1 MTKDTGEK
9 RARGVR
15 LRRQTDALAK
25 GGGGCL
31 VPVGYQ
37 YKICSKSYARV
48 EVTKD
53 ASAAAE
59 ETYAKVDSYFLLLAV
74 FGVVV
79 LLTAWLPLI
88 LKDLPLSLPMVC
100 IGIGGLLVL
109 SPFSPIVGVNPLE
122 NRQLTERL
130 TEFVVIVSL
139 MGAGLK
145 LDRPVSWRGWGSTW
159 RLLGIA
165 MPLTIAAIALL
176 GWAVLGLGIAAAFLL
191 GAALA
196 PTDPVLASD
205 VQVGPP
211 QSGKEDEV
219 RFALTSEAGLND
231 GAAFPFVYL
240 AIAIALSQGSGGR
253 PFLADWVL
261 IDVIWKVVAGVAI
274 GWVGGKAMGFLV
286 FRLPN
291 RTGLSETRDGFVALG
306 ITCLAYGTTEL
317 ANGYGFLAVFVSA
330 LALRSVERRH
340 HYHENLHTFA
350 EQIERLV
357 MMILLVCFG
366 AAIAEG
372 SIFGAL
378 SWPVI
383 AVTALVLFVVR
394 PLAGYPASSPAKA
407 AIAFFGIRGLG
418 SFYYVA
424 YALGQAEFE
433 GTPIVW
439 VTVCSV
445 VLVSIVIHGALV
457 TPVMRHLDYGRSARP
472 VAKRN
477 PPPPDQSSS

>member
-1 MTKDTGEK
+1 M
-9 RARGVR
+9 
-15 LRRQTDALAK
+15 
-25 GGGGCL
+25 
-31 VPVGYQ
+31 
-37 YKICSKSYARV
+37 
-48 EVTKD
+48 
-53 ASAAAE
+53 AAAE
-59 ETYAKVDSYFLLLAV
+59 EQRNVDPYVLLLAV
-74 FGVVV
+74 FGAVV
-79 LLTAWLPLI
+79 LLTAWLPLV
-88 LKDLPLSLPMVC
+88 LKELPLSLPMVC
-100 IGIGGLLVL
+100 IGIGALLVL

-122 NRQLTERL
+122 NRYLTERL

-165 MPLTIAAIALL
+165 MPLTIAGIALL
-176 GWAVLGLGIAAAFLL
+176 GWAVLGLGAAAALLL

-211 QSGKEDEV
+211 QSGKEDDV

-240 AIAIALSQGSGGR
+240 AIAVALSQAAGSE
-253 PFLADWVL
+253 PFLANWLL
-261 IDVIWKVVAGVAI
+261 IDVLWKIAAGVAI

-317 ANGYGFLAVFVSA
+317 ANGYGFLAVFVA
-330 LALRSVERRH
+330 AVALRSVERRH

-357 MMILLVCFG
+357 MMVLLVCFG

-372 SIFGAL
+372 TIFGAL

-383 AVTALVLFVVR
+383 AVTALILFVVR
-394 PLAGYPASSPAKA
+394 PVAGWISLARHPASSPEKA

-433 GTPIVW
+433 AAQFVW
-439 VTVCSV
+439 ITVCSV
-445 VLVSIVIHGALV
+445 VLVSIVTHGVLV
-457 TPVMRHLDYGRSARP
+457 TPIMRHLDYDRSARSATKETQP
-472 VAKRN
+472 R
-477 PPPPDQSSS
+477 

>member
-1 MTKDTGEK
+1 M
-9 RARGVR
+9 
-15 LRRQTDALAK
+15 
-25 GGGGCL
+25 
-31 VPVGYQ
+31 
-37 YKICSKSYARV
+37 
-48 EVTKD
+48 
-53 ASAAAE
+53 AAAE
-59 ETYAKVDSYFLLLAV
+59 EQRNVDPYILLLAV
-74 FGVVV
+74 FGAVV
-79 LLTAWLPLI
+79 LLTAWLPLV
-88 LKDLPLSLPMVC
+88 LKELPLSLPMVC
-100 IGIGGLLVL
+100 IGIGALLVL
-109 SPFSPIVGVNPLE
+109 SPFSPNVGVNPLE
-122 NRQLTERL
+122 NRYLTERL

-145 LDRPVSWRGWGSTW
+145 LDRPVSWSGWGSTW

-165 MPLTIAAIALL
+165 MPLTIAGIALL
-176 GWAVLGLGIAAAFLL
+176 GWAVLGLGAAAALLL

-211 QSGKEDEV
+211 QSGKEDDV

-240 AIAIALSQGSGGR
+240 AIAVALSQAAGGE
-253 PFLADWVL
+253 PFLANWLL
-261 IDVIWKVVAGVAI
+261 IDVLWKIAAGVAI
-274 GWVGGKAMGFLV
+274 GWLGGKAMGFLV

-317 ANGYGFLAVFVSA
+317 ANGYGFLAVFVA
-330 LALRSVERRH
+330 AVALRSVERRH

-357 MMILLVCFG
+357 MMVLLVCFG

-372 SIFGAL
+372 TIFAAL

-383 AVTALVLFVVR
+383 ATTALILFVVR
-394 PLAGYPASSPAKA
+394 PLSGWISLARHPASSPEKA

-433 GTPIVW
+433 TPQIVW

-445 VLVSIVIHGALV
+445 VLVSIVTHGVLV
-457 TPVMRHLDYGRSARP
+457 TPIMRHLDYDRSARS
-472 VAKRN
+472 ATTKTQLR
-477 PPPPDQSSS
+477 

>member
-1 MTKDTGEK
+1 
-9 RARGVR
+9 
-15 LRRQTDALAK
+15 
-25 GGGGCL
+25 
-31 VPVGYQ
+31 
-37 YKICSKSYARV
+37 
-48 EVTKD
+48 
-53 ASAAAE
+53 
-59 ETYAKVDSYFLLLAV
+59 VDPYVLLLAV
-74 FGVVV
+74 FGAVV
-79 LLTAWLPLI
+79 LLTAWLPLV
-88 LKDLPLSLPMVC
+88 LRELPLSLPMVC
-100 IGIGGLLVL
+100 IGIGALLVL

-122 NRQLTERL
+122 NRHLTERL

-145 LDRPVSWRGWGSTW
+145 LDQPVSWRGWGSTW

-165 MPLTIAAIALL
+165 MPLTIAGIALL
-176 GWAVLGLGIAAAFLL
+176 GWAVLGLGAAAALLL

-211 QSGKEDEV
+211 QSGKEDDV

-240 AIAIALSQGSGGR
+240 AIAVALSQAAGGK
-253 PFLADWVL
+253 PFLANWFL
-261 IDVIWKVVAGVAI
+261 IDVLWKIAAGVSI
-274 GWVGGKAMGFLV
+274 GWLGGKTMGWLV

-317 ANGYGFLAVFVSA
+317 ANGYGFLAVFVA
-330 LALRSVERRH
+330 AVALRSVERRH
-340 HYHENLHTFA
+340 HYHENLHAFA
-350 EQIERLV
+350 EQIERLG
-357 MMILLVCFG
+357 MMVLLVCFG

-372 SIFGAL
+372 TIFGSL

-383 AVTALVLFVVR
+383 AITALILFVVR
-394 PLAGYPASSPAKA
+394 PVSGWISLAKHPASSPEKA
-407 AIAFFGIRGLG
+407 ATAFFGIRGLG

-424 YALGQAEFE
+424 YASGQAEFE
-433 GTPIVW
+433 APQIIW

-445 VLVSIVIHGALV
+445 VLVSIVIHGVLV
-457 TPVMRHLDYGRSARP
+457 TPIMRHLDFDRAARSAT
-472 VAKRN
+472 KET
-477 PPPPDQSSS
+477 QSL

>member
-1 MTKDTGEK
+1 
-9 RARGVR
+9 
-15 LRRQTDALAK
+15 
-25 GGGGCL
+25 
-31 VPVGYQ
+31 
-37 YKICSKSYARV
+37 
-48 EVTKD
+48 
-53 ASAAAE
+53 
-59 ETYAKVDSYFLLLAV
+59 VDPYVLLLAV
-74 FGVVV
+74 FGAVV
-79 LLTAWLPLI
+79 LLTAWLPLV
-88 LKDLPLSLPMVC
+88 LKELPLSLPMVC
-100 IGIGGLLVL
+100 IGIGALVVL
-109 SPFSPIVGVNPLE
+109 SPFSPNVGVNPLE
-122 NRQLTERL
+122 NRYLTERL

-145 LDRPVSWRGWGSTW
+145 LDRPVSWRGWSSTW

-165 MPLTIAAIALL
+165 MPLTIAGIALL
-176 GWAVLGLGIAAAFLL
+176 GWAVLGLGAAAALLL

-211 QSGKEDEV
+211 QSGKEDDV

-240 AIAIALSQGSGGR
+240 AIAVALSQGAGGE
-253 PFLADWVL
+253 PFLANWLL
-261 IDVIWKVVAGVAI
+261 IDVLWKIAAGVSI
-274 GWVGGKAMGFLV
+274 GWLGGKAMGFLV

-306 ITCLAYGTTEL
+306 ITFLAYGTAEL
-317 ANGYGFLAVFVSA
+317 ANGYGFLAVFVA
-330 LALRSVERRH
+330 AVALRSVERHH

-357 MMILLVCFG
+357 MMVLLVCFG

-372 SIFGAL
+372 TIFGAI

-383 AVTALVLFVVR
+383 AVTALILFVVR
-394 PLAGYPASSPAKA
+394 PLSGWISLARHPASSPEKA

-433 GTPIVW
+433 APQIIW
-439 VTVCSV
+439 MTVCSV
-445 VLVSIVIHGALV
+445 VLVSIVTHGVLV
-457 TPVMRHLDYGRSARP
+457 TPIMRYLDYDRSARSLTKETQP
-472 VAKRN
+472 L
-477 PPPPDQSSS
+477 

>member
-1 MTKDTGEK
+1 M
-9 RARGVR
+9 
-15 LRRQTDALAK
+15 
-25 GGGGCL
+25 
-31 VPVGYQ
+31 
-37 YKICSKSYARV
+37 
-48 EVTKD
+48 
-53 ASAAAE
+53 AAAE
-59 ETYAKVDSYFLLLAV
+59 EQRNVDPYVLLLAV
-74 FGVVV
+74 FGAVV
-79 LLTAWLPLI
+79 LLTAWLPLV
-88 LKDLPLSLPMVC
+88 LKELPLSLPMVC
-100 IGIGGLLVL
+100 IGIGALLVL
-109 SPFSPIVGVNPLE
+109 SPFSPNVGVNPLE
-122 NRQLTERL
+122 NRYLTERL

-165 MPLTIAAIALL
+165 MPLTIAGIALL
-176 GWAVLGLGIAAAFLL
+176 GWAVLGLGAAAALLL

-211 QSGKEDEV
+211 QSGKEDDV

-240 AIAIALSQGSGGR
+240 AIAVALSQAAGGE
-253 PFLADWVL
+253 PFLANWLLVDVL
-261 IDVIWKVVAGVAI
+261 WKIAAGVAI
-274 GWVGGKAMGFLV
+274 GWLGGKAMGFLV

-317 ANGYGFLAVFVSA
+317 ANGYGFLAVFVA
-330 LALRSVERRH
+330 AVALRSVERRH

-357 MMILLVCFG
+357 MMVLLVCFG

-372 SIFGAL
+372 TIFGAL

-383 AVTALVLFVVR
+383 ATTALILFVVR
-394 PLAGYPASSPAKA
+394 PLSGWISLARHPASSPEKA

-433 GTPIVW
+433 APQIIW

-445 VLVSIVIHGALV
+445 VLVSIVTHGVLV
-457 TPVMRHLDYGRSARP
+457 TPIMRHLDYHRSARS
-472 VAKRN
+472 ATKETQ
-477 PPPPDQSSS
+477 PP

>member
-1 MTKDTGEK
+1 LPH
-9 RARGVR
+9 RAE
-15 LRRQTDALAK
+15 LTT
-25 GGGGCL
+25 
-31 VPVGYQ
+31 
-37 YKICSKSYARV
+37 
-48 EVTKD
+48 E

-59 ETYAKVDSYFLLLAV
+59 DLRELDSYFLLLAV

-79 LLTAWLPLI
+79 LLTAWLPLV
-88 LKDLPLSLPMVC
+88 LKELPLSLPMVC
-100 IGIGGLLVL
+100 IGIGALLVL

-122 NRQLTERL
+122 NRYLTERL

-145 LDRPVSWRGWGSTW
+145 LDRPVSWRAWGSTW

-165 MPLTIAAIALL
+165 MPLTIAGIALL
-176 GWAVLGLGIAAAFLL
+176 GWAFLGLGLAAALLL

-240 AIAIALSQGSGGR
+240 AIAVALSQASGGQ
-253 PFLADWVL
+253 PFLADWLL
-261 IDVIWKVVAGVAI
+261 IDVLWKIIAGVAV
-274 GWVGGKAMGFLV
+274 GWIGGKAMGFLV

-291 RTGLSETRDGFVALG
+291 RTGLSETRDGFAALG

-330 LALRSVERRH
+330 VALRSVERRH
-340 HYHENLHTFA
+340 RYHENLHTFA

-372 SIFGAL
+372 TIFGAL

-383 AVTALVLFVVR
+383 AATALVLFVVR
-394 PLAGYPASSPAKA
+394 PLSGWISLAGYRASTSEKA

-433 GTPIVW
+433 GTPVVW

-445 VLVSIVIHGALV
+445 VLVSIVIHGVLV
-457 TPVMRHLDYGRSARP
+457 TPVMRHLDYDRSAQP
-472 VAKRN
+472 VAQQE
-477 PPPPDQSSS
+477 PPL